1 MKFIVDE
8 SAGRAVSDY
17 LREIGYDV
25 IAVTEVMPQADD
37 QIILNRGARERRV
50 LITNDKDFGELVFR
64 NGHAH
69 QGIAPSFA
77 R

>member
-17 LREIGYDV
+17 LCEIGYDV

-37 QIILNRGARERRV
+37 QIILNRAATERRV
-50 LITNDKDFGELVFR
+50 LITKYK
-64 NGHAH
+64 
-69 QGIAPSFA
+69 
-77 R
+77 